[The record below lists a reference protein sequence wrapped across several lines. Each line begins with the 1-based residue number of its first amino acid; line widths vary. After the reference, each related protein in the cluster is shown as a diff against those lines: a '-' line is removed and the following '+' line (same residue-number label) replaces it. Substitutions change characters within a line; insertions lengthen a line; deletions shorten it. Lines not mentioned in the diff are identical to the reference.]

1 MCVSAC
7 DHTTLLKMADH
18 IPQSSSLLQSQCAVC
33 LQSWKKNT
41 LGKPKMARYR
51 GPAGTI
57 ALLAL
62 VETEP
67 NDRLCVVGTL
77 YPVVFD
83 QNQ

>member
-1 MCVSAC
+1 
-7 DHTTLLKMADH
+7 
-18 IPQSSSLLQSQCAVC
+18 
-33 LQSWKKNT
+33 
-41 LGKPKMARYR
+41 MARYR

-77 YPVVFD
+77 YLVVFD